1 MGFTLSPRARA
12 DLDGIWDYTAEH
24 WNADQADRYIRQLAE
39 AFGNIADGSI
49 PGRAANDIR
58 KGYFKVPVGSHVVF
72 YRHAAAGDVV
82 VIRVLH
88 QRMDVA
94 RHL

>member
-1 MGFTLSPRARA
+1 MAVTLSPKARA
-12 DLDGIWDYTAEH
+12 DLDGIWDYTAER
-24 WNADQADRYIRQLAE
+24 WDADQADRYIRQLAK
-39 AFGNIADGSI
+39 AFADIADGSI

-58 KGYFKVPVGSHVVF
+58 EGYFKLPVGSHVVF
-72 YRHAAAGDVV
+72 YRHAPAGDVV